1 MKIHR
6 PSRRHFFF
14 KAFGG
19 LVGTLAGLRRSAARA
34 WHKLDD
40 RARLRDL
47 GIHLGTLPPGPNN
60 AITDVAGVRV
70 GHTTNIRGT
79 DVRTGVTVILPH
91 DGNPFED
98 PVAAGHF
105 VLNGNGEMTGRLS
118 SRARGRL
125 ETPIFLTGT
134 ANVGIVYDA
143 ALTWL
148 LRQNPDIGLSRPVPV
163 PVVAECWDSLGD
175 IEGRHITEDDVLQ
188 AIESATGG
196 AVQEG
201 AVGGGTGMRSYGF
214 KAGIG
219 TASRVVGDHV
229 VGVLVNANHS
239 VRHLLRIDGV
249 PVGQE
254 LGGWP
259 ESPEEKS
266 KSIILVAAT
275 DAPLLSG
282 QLTRMCKRMSLGL
295 ARTGSVSTHGS
306 GDLCLAFSTAHL
318 SESPGPTIDRSISQ
332 LWHAAVEAAE
342 EAALNALTAAP
353 TMKGMGGIV
362 RHGLPLDRLVDIMK
376 KYNRL

>member
-1 MKIHR
+1 MIVHR
-6 PSRRHFFF
+6 RSRRQFLR

-19 LVGTLAGLRRSAARA
+19 FVGTFASLRRCAARA
-34 WHKLDD
+34 WQNLDE

-47 GIHLGTLPPGPNN
+47 GIHLGTLAPGPFN

-79 DVRTGVTVILPH
+79 NVRTGVTVILPH
-91 DGNPFED
+91 DGNPYED

-105 VLNGNGEMTGRLS
+105 VLNGNGEMTGLLS
-118 SRARGRL
+118 TRATGQL
-125 ETPIFLTGT
+125 ETPVFLTGT

-143 ALTWL
+143 ALSWL

-175 IEGRHITEDDVLQ
+175 IEGRHITEDDVLR
-188 AIESATGG
+188 AIGSATGG
-196 AVQEG
+196 TVQEG

-254 LGGWP
+254 LEDYP

-266 KSIILVAAT
+266 KSVILVAAT
-275 DAPLLSG
+275 DAPLLSR

-306 GDLCLAFSTAHL
+306 GDLCLAFSTAR
-318 SESPGPTIDRSISQ
+318 SGESPGPITSRSLSQ

-342 EAALNALTAAP
+342 EAALNALTTAP
-353 TMKGMGGIV
+353 TMKGRGGIV
-362 RHGLPLDRLVDIMK
+362 RHGLPLDRLVNIMK